1 MSNTV
6 KFSIDPL
13 NPTPPTTEQ
22 RERLNA
28 IAAMPDTEINYS
40 DIPPSV
46 STAVWTRP
54 GALVASD
61 NKQQVTLRLD
71 ADVLNFFKGTGKR
84 YQSRINAALREYMKM
99 HQNTV

>member
-28 IAAMPDTEINYS
+28 IAAMPDTEIDYS

-54 GALVASD
+54 GALVQENAT
-61 NKQQVTLRLD
+61 K
-71 ADVLNFFKGTGKR
+71 AVL
-84 YQSRINAALREYMKM
+84 MP
-99 HQNTV
+99 HCVNT